1 MNHQHTLA
9 NGFVGMLATTG
20 SVITSFQ
27 TELEWWLRITS
38 LCVGI
43 AVGLLTAYRM
53 LIKKQQP

>member
-1 MNHQHTLA
+1 MNHQHTLV
-9 NGFVGMLATTG
+9 NGFIGVLATTG

-43 AVGLLTAYRM
+43 GVGLLTAYKM
-53 LIKKQQP
+53 LTKKQP